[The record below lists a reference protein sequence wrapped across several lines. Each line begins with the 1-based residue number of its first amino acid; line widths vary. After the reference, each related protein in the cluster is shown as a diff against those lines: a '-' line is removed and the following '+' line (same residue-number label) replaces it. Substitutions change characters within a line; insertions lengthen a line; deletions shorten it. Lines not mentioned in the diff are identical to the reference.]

1 MIYAYPEYYNEF
13 ACIAGE
19 CRHSCCIGW
28 EIDIDPDTAE
38 KYRGMSGELGE
49 KIKSNI
55 NWNTE
60 PAQFMLGEGDR
71 CRFLNKDGLC
81 EIILRLGEKALC
93 QICTDHPR
101 YRSFMSERCET
112 GLGLCCE
119 AAAELILKR
128 NQSFFMREEGSGEY
142 TPDEDAIMDI
152 RDAAFELIDDRKDD
166 IIHRTE
172 MLLRLCGSDMPN
184 TDAEKL
190 AGLLLPLERLDEK
203 WTEHLNRLKASSLSG
218 NELDDYIRANEQ
230 ASRNIL
236 NYFVFRYFPA
246 ALDDGDIAG
255 KAAFAVLSMKII
267 MSLACVGVDDITE
280 CARMYSS
287 EIEYSEDNL
296 YAIWDVL

>member
-203 WTEHLNRLKASSLSG
+203 WKEHLNRLKASNLSG

-296 YAIWDVL
+296 YAIWDVF